1 MKQALSKREN
11 RHRRIRA
18 KLKGGSIRPRIS
30 VFRSSKHI
38 SIQLID
44 DEKNKTLFGVS
55 DIKIKKGTKTERA
68 KNLGKEGARK
78 ILELGKN
85 EFDKLPF
92 AKRWIQK
99 KVSAIKIEPALRE
112 LISTEA
118 LWPYKILKEQAGGM
132 VAQSEHTIIVGEK
145 PIVTTRI

>member
-1 MKQALSKREN
+1 M
-11 RHRRIRA
+11 
-18 KLKGGSIRPRIS
+18 
-30 VFRSSKHI
+30 
-38 SIQLID
+38 
-44 DEKNKTLFGVS
+44 
-55 DIKIKKGTKTERA
+55 TKMSETV
-68 KNLGKEGARK
+68 LVTEGAGFIGFHASK
-78 ILELGKN
+78 KLLELGKN